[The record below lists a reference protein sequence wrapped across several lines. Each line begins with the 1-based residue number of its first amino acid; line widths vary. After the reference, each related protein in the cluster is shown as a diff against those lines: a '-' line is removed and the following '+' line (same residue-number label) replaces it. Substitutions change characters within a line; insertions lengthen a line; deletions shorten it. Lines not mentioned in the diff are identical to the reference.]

1 MIQIGITR
9 TSKGYGVGKD
19 YEVFDQ
25 SEKVFPNMAQAKAWL
40 KEEYGSCK
48 RSAMYRDNPDGSYRQ
63 VGYIYGFRVK
73 EFDGNYLQQD
83 WITFYK
89 LTRMTL

>member
-1 MIQIGITR
+1 MIQISITR
-9 TSKGYGVGKD
+9 TSKGYGVGKE
-19 YEVFDQ
+19 YLVFDQ
-25 SEKVFPNMAQAKAWL
+25 SEKVFPNMEQTKAWL
-40 KEEYGSCK
+40 KEEYGTCK
-48 RSAMYRDNPDGSYRQ
+48 RSAMYLDNPDGTARQ

-73 EFDGNYLQQD
+73 EYSDSYLQQD